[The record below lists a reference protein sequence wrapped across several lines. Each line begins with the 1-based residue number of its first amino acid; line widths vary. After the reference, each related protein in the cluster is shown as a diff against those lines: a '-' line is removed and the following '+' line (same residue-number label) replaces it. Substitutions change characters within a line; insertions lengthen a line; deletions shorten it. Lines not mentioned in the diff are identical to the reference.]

1 MTNILGIETGDFGHQ
16 DVGPEPVGP
25 PQASPAPLPAA
36 APVAQ
41 NSAPAEAPGGSSG
54 GASTP
59 IGFGSHVAELI
70 EMAHLPVPAPLADP
84 GGFSAPMKQNRG
96 AAGLA
101 TAGEKAGALVPRGI
115 SAPRNPAGWMGQAA
129 QQRMAQAGF
138 SGPSPLNATSTAHV
152 MRTWGQAPAP
162 ASVRPSVQQGG
173 DS

>member
-41 NSAPAEAPGGSSG
+41 SAPAEAPGGSSG

-84 GGFSAPMKQNRG
+84 GGFCPHEAEPGCGWPRHSGGESRCTG
-96 AAGLA
+96 AAWDL
-101 TAGEKAGALVPRGI
+101 R
-115 SAPRNPAGWMGQAA
+115 PRNPAGWMGQAA